1 MTQLLNLTEDIL
13 KRENTDLLTI
23 IIRQIK
29 DLYLY
34 RSDNNNMTDNVQK
47 QHTLNKFWFQFILKG
62 K

>member
-1 MTQLLNLTEDIL
+1 MTEDNL
-13 KRENTDLLTI
+13 KRENTDLITI